1 MISWTALALFTLY
14 ATTFTQELQL
24 ITSWKEM
31 LQNKAP
37 SYERSISHCRGTGLH
52 EGRLGH

>member
-24 ITSWKEM
+24 ITSRKEM